1 MEKKDAIP
9 KLPTSTASRLNS
21 KAEIKKIIDDF
32 MLSLSMKD
40 VKRMMS
46 HYAADVVVYD
56 VKPPFQ
62 TKGAVAW
69 RHVWEAC
76 IGYFPD
82 SFTVMISDLYIY
94 VSGDIALAHYIFR
107 LKGPE
112 KDHDAM
118 QTWMRA
124 TTGFKKIQGKWKII
138 HEHGSVPFNPHTM
151 QAMFTLEP

>member
-1 MEKKDAIP
+1 M
-9 KLPTSTASRLNS
+9 
-21 KAEIKKIIDDF
+21 KA
-32 MLSLSMKD
+32 LSMKD

-46 HYAADVVVYD
+46 YYAADVVVYD

-69 RHVWEAC
+69 RHTWEAC
-76 IGYFPD
+76 IGYFPA
-82 SFTVMISDLYIY
+82 SFTVVISDLHIH
-94 VSGDIALAHYIFR
+94 VSGDIALAHYFFR

-112 KDHDAM
+112 KEHDAM

-151 QAMFTLEP
+151 QALFTLEP